1 MLFHFDRT
9 VLGAIKNLMRE
20 RWPALGSGH
29 CDEAIAAGLGFRTH
43 AHLQA
48 TLARTPE
55 LVRPISDA
63 ALRARLV
70 VLKRGS
76 EDHTLLAFDK
86 RLAGLPIVDVFP
98 ADLNGNGQRI
108 RAPLLET
115 ACLLTPERLE
125 GQNHQEGVLAAVATD
140 LKAQREHM
148 GTERPG
154 TSPRTWIDERAGVS
168 VDLEYLGGNKFAA
181 TVKFNCSDDY
191 LFGGAALSGTICEL
205 LDGRFEPI
213 AHLVSVMAPDHA
225 PTYQAPET
233 EAEKAVQRDPSWDIG
248 IYIEGAGVQV
258 WPRAIGRTRL
268 DETGSFAGRD
278 VTLIDDRVYAQ
289 IRDELQSHRSWGC
302 IGTKE
307 AHLGVVRLLSPL
319 PSDMAAS
326 L

>member
-1 MLFHFDRT
+1 MLFHFNED
-9 VLGAIKNLMRE
+9 VLDESKNLLRK
-20 RWPALGSGH
+20 RWSALGSGH

-43 AHLQA
+43 AHLRA

-76 EDHTLLAFDK
+76 QDHTLLAFDK
-86 RLAGLPIVDVFP
+86 RLAGLPIVNVFP

-125 GQNHQEGVLAAVATD
+125 GQNHQEGILAAVATD
-140 LKAQREHM
+140 LKAQREHI

-154 TSPRTWIDERAGVS
+154 TSPRTWIDESAGVS
-168 VDLEYLGGNKFAA
+168 VDLEYLGRNEFEV
-181 TVKFNCSDDY
+181 TVKFNSSDDY
-191 LFGGAALSGTICEL
+191 LFGGAAHFSTICGL
-205 LDGRFEPI
+205 LERRFEPI
-213 AHLVSVMAPDHA
+213 AHLVSVVAPDHA
-225 PTYQAPET
+225 PTYRAPET
-233 EAEKAVQRDPSWDIG
+233 EGEKAVQRDPSWDIG
-248 IYIEGAGVQV
+248 IYIDDIGFQV

-307 AHLGVVRLLSPL
+307 AHHSVFRQSSPL
-319 PSDMAAS
+319 PSGMAAGS
-326 L
+326 